1 VQVKA
6 AAELAEHT
14 VNRVVGKAK
23 FWVRHAPLMLN
34 ERQKKALNV
43 LLDAG
48 PGDFVGGMT
57 NKKYASLTRASP
69 ATAQRDLA
77 ELVEKGCLVLVG
89 AGRSV
94 RYELPADA

>member
-1 VQVKA
+1 M
-6 AAELAEHT
+6 T
-14 VNRVVGKAK
+14 
-23 FWVRHAPLMLN
+23 LN

-48 PGDFVGGMT
+48 PQGFVGGMT
-57 NKKYASLTRASP
+57 NKKYASLTKTSP

-77 ELVEKGCLVLVG
+77 ELVEKGCLVLTG

-94 RYELPADA
+94 RYQLAGSALSSRHGHT